1 MTPVDASPA
10 RSPPAPV
17 SVSSAQGAGYTPGC
31 EVNHRRNH
39 PVNVHGCGIGWYA
52 RERCGLVDELGLDA
66 YNRPTVYTTVAAPSH
81 DRNLRALSKTISSSL
96 LFGHV
101 RAAGPGA
108 SVHQYNCHP
117 FFMGRYMFMHNG
129 DITDFSKVRR
139 GLQQELRDDLFDHMS
154 GTTDSELLFLLIL
167 NRLPDCHTQQ
177 DPATLQQAV
186 LDAFCAVIKANR
198 GKANSLNIAFT
209 DGETTIATRY
219 RNSDLEEPPSLYY
232 HVGPMPGEKA
242 WDLNNADLGSFDAM
256 ESDPNVH
263 DHSGAARTRE
273 DTHNAPYSRYGS
285 GSRHRDSS
293 RGEKVVATQALL
305 VSSEPLTGG
314 KGLDRWELLPS
325 NSMIVAAPTRPT
337 VGRCTRAAL
346 VAKLKEISAGGERR
360 HNLSESSAPVLEI
373 EVKCIRSLCRDALGD
388 ECPEAARGVA
398 PPPTAEASSRREKI
412 APAASPRDSSGG
424 AGSGSFAA
432 ASLPSKGFLHG
443 PSMGGA
449 FRSNSGSGLSSAR
462 RQSVDVSR
470 MGPVSR
476 SETNLSKKAE
486 TNGARVSA
494 LSETLGASARLG
506 DERAASLHEADA
518 PVVSTATA
526 TLGFETRTLDGRS
539 ISRLGGEIDEID
551 ADWRV
556 SARAEAAAL
565 SEKAR
570 EKVRVGVDFAKQ
582 NGAPRRNSSFTEGSS
597 WDGGGWTSY
606 NPATGPR

>member
-139 GLQQELRDDLFDHMS
+139 GLQRELRDDLFDHMS

-273 DTHNAPYSRYGS
+273 DTHNAQYSRYGS
-285 GSRHRDSS
+285 GNRHRDSS
-293 RGEKVVATQALL
+293 RGEKFVATQALL

-346 VAKLKEISAGGERR
+346 VAKLKEISAGGGRR

-388 ECPEAARGVA
+388 ECPEAARGVT
-398 PPPTAEASSRREKI
+398 PPPTAEASSPREKNAP
-412 APAASPRDSSGG
+412 APAALERDGDG
-424 AGSGSFAA
+424 AGSGVFAA

-449 FRSNSGSGLSSAR
+449 FRSNSGSRLSSAR

-470 MGPVSR
+470 MGPVSKN
-476 SETNLSKKAE
+476 NLPKAD
-486 TNGARVSA
+486 GARVSA

-506 DERAASLHEADA
+506 DERAASLPNSADA

-526 TLGFETRTLDGRS
+526 TLGFETRTLDGRAE
-539 ISRLGGEIDEID
+539 RREGGASEID

-565 SEKAR
+565 SEKA
-570 EKVRVGVDFAKQ
+570 EKHSARVGVDFA
-582 NGAPRRNSSFTEGSS
+582 NGAPRRNSSFTGGSS

>member
-1 MTPVDASPA
+1 
-10 RSPPAPV
+10 
-17 SVSSAQGAGYTPGC
+17 
-31 EVNHRRNH
+31 
-39 PVNVHGCGIGWYA
+39 VNVHGCGIGWYA

-117 FFMGRYMFMHNG
+117 FFKGRYMFMHNG

-139 GLQQELRDDLFDHMS
+139 GLQHQLRDDLFDHMS

-186 LDAFCAVIKANR
+186 LDAFCAVIQANR

-219 RNSDLEEPPSLYY
+219 RNSDVEEPPSLYY
-232 HVGPMPGEKA
+232 HVGPMPGESA

-256 ESDPNVH
+256 ETDPNVH
-263 DHSGAARTRE
+263 DHRGALTPARDATTR
-273 DTHNAPYSRYGS
+273 TGTYRNRNGM
-285 GSRHRDSS
+285 
-293 RGEKVVATQALL
+293 RGEKFVATQALL

-346 VAKLKEISAGGERR
+346 VAKLKEIGTGGGRR

-388 ECPEAARGVA
+388 ECPETARGVSDA
-398 PPPTAEASSRREKI
+398 RAEASASETPRFADSPRV
-412 APAASPRDSSGG
+412 ASPTRRDDAGDFSGAFGSRDAPSGERSGG
-424 AGSGSFAA
+424 SGGSFVA
-432 ASLPSKGFLHG
+432 ASLPNKTFLHG
-443 PSMGGA
+443 PSMGVP
-449 FRSNSGSGLSSAR
+449 FRSNSGGRLSNAR

-470 MGPVSR
+470 M
-476 SETNLSKKAE
+476 AE
-486 TNGARVSA
+486 APARAGGAGGAGGARPSA
-494 LSETLGASARLG
+494 LSATLGARAR
-506 DERAASLHEADA
+506 ASDDREAVA
-518 PVVSTATA
+518 PAGSTVSIATA
-526 TLGFETRTLDGRS
+526 TLGS
-539 ISRLGGEIDEID
+539 LGFGVEGGAGEGGGPG
-551 ADWRV
+551 DWRV
-556 SARAEAAAL
+556 SARAEAATMSADGKRKTGGA
-565 SEKAR
+565 SGGA
-570 EKVRVGVDFAKQ
+570 
-582 NGAPRRNSSFTEGSS
+582 NGAPPRRNSSFTEGSS
-597 WDGGGWTSY
+597 RDVGGWTSY

>member
-273 DTHNAPYSRYGS
+273 DTHNAQYSRYGS
-285 GSRHRDSS
+285 GSRHRDNS
-293 RGEKVVATQALL
+293 RGEKFVATQALL

-346 VAKLKEISAGGERR
+346 VAKLKEISAGGGRR

-388 ECPEAARGVA
+388 ECPEAARGVT
-398 PPPTAEASSRREKI
+398 PPPMAEASSPREKKR
-412 APAASPRDSSGG
+412 AGGVSSRLERRLRFRLLRRGVSAEQRVLARPLDG
-424 AGSGSFAA
+424 RCVPEQLGERSVQRAQAERGRVAYGTGFAKRCFEKSRNKRRA
-432 ASLPSKGFLHG
+432 RL
-443 PSMGGA
+443 GA
-449 FRSNSGSGLSSAR
+449 FRDAR
-462 RQSVDVSR
+462 RVGAARRRTRRVASR
-470 MGPVSR
+470 GGRASR
-476 SETNLSKKAE
+476 VHRDRD
-486 TNGARVSA
+486 ARV
-494 LSETLGASARLG
+494 R
-506 DERAASLHEADA
+506 DADA
-518 PVVSTATA
+518 
-526 TLGFETRTLDGRS
+526 RWTLD
-539 ISRLGGEIDEID
+539 
-551 ADWRV
+551 
-556 SARAEAAAL
+556 
-565 SEKAR
+565 
-570 EKVRVGVDFAKQ
+570 FA
-582 NGAPRRNSSFTEGSS
+582 S
-597 WDGGGWTSY
+597 WW
-606 NPATGPR
+606 

>member
-1 MTPVDASPA
+1 M
-10 RSPPAPV
+10 
-17 SVSSAQGAGYTPGC
+17 
-31 EVNHRRNH
+31 
-39 PVNVHGCGIGWYA
+39 NVHGCGIGWYA

-117 FFMGRYMFMHNG
+117 FFKGRYMFMHNG

-139 GLQQELRDDLFDHMS
+139 GLQHQLRDDLFDHMS

-186 LDAFCAVIKANR
+186 LDAFCAVIQANR

-219 RNSDLEEPPSLYY
+219 RNSDVEEPPSLYY
-232 HVGPMPGEKA
+232 HVGPMPGESA

-256 ESDPNVH
+256 ETDPNVH
-263 DHSGAARTRE
+263 DHRGAFTPARDATTR
-273 DTHNAPYSRYGS
+273 TGTYRNRNGM
-285 GSRHRDSS
+285 
-293 RGEKVVATQALL
+293 RGEKFVATQALL

-346 VAKLKEISAGGERR
+346 VAKLKEIGAGGGRR

-373 EVKCIRSLCRDALGD
+373 EVKCIRSLCRDALGE
-388 ECPEAARGVA
+388 ECPETARGFSDA
-398 PPPTAEASSRREKI
+398 RAEASAKKGFADSPEV
-412 APAASPRDSSGG
+412 ASPTRRDDDGDELSGG
-424 AGSGSFAA
+424 SLSGGSFVA
-432 ASLPSKGFLHG
+432 ASLPNKTFLHG
-443 PSMGGA
+443 PSMGVP
-449 FRSNSGSGLSSAR
+449 FRSNSGGRLSNAR

-470 MGPVSR
+470 M
-476 SETNLSKKAE
+476 AE
-486 TNGARVSA
+486 APARAGGARASA
-494 LSETLGASARLG
+494 LSAKLGARAR
-506 DERAASLHEADA
+506 ASDDREADA
-518 PVVSTATA
+518 PCVSTATA
-526 TLGFETRTLDGRS
+526 TLGSLGF
-539 ISRLGGEIDEID
+539 GGEGGAGEGGGSSPG
-551 ADWRV
+551 DWRA
-556 SARAEAAAL
+556 SARAEAATMSADGKRKTGGA
-565 SEKAR
+565 SGA
-570 EKVRVGVDFAKQ
+570 A

-597 WDGGGWTSY
+597 RDVGGWTSY

>member
-1 MTPVDASPA
+1 M
-10 RSPPAPV
+10 
-17 SVSSAQGAGYTPGC
+17 
-31 EVNHRRNH
+31 
-39 PVNVHGCGIGWYA
+39 NVHGCGIGWYA
-52 RERCGLVDELGLDA
+52 RERCGLVDEFGLDA

-81 DRNLRALSKTISSSL
+81 DRNLRALSKAISSSL

-117 FFMGRYMFMHNG
+117 FFKGRYMFMHNG

-139 GLQQELRDDLFDHMS
+139 GLQHQLRDDLFDHMS

-186 LDAFCAVIKANR
+186 LDAFCAVIQANR

-219 RNSDLEEPPSLYY
+219 RNSDVEEPPSLYY
-232 HVGPMPGEKA
+232 HVGPMPGESA

-256 ESDPNVH
+256 ETDPNVH
-263 DHSGAARTRE
+263 DHRGALTPARDATTR
-273 DTHNAPYSRYGS
+273 TGTYRNRNGM
-285 GSRHRDSS
+285 
-293 RGEKVVATQALL
+293 RGEKFVATQALL

-346 VAKLKEISAGGERR
+346 VAKLKEIGAGGGRR

-388 ECPEAARGVA
+388 ECPETARGFSDARAKASASENPKVA
-398 PPPTAEASSRREKI
+398 SPTRRDDAGDGAFGSRDASSGER
-412 APAASPRDSSGG
+412 SGG
-424 AGSGSFAA
+424 SFVA
-432 ASLPSKGFLHG
+432 ASLPNKTFLHG
-443 PSMGGA
+443 PSMGVP
-449 FRSNSGSGLSSAR
+449 FRSNSGGRLSNARNAR

-470 MGPVSR
+470 M
-476 SETNLSKKAE
+476 AE
-486 TNGARVSA
+486 APARAGGAGGARASA
-494 LSETLGASARLG
+494 LSAKLDR
-506 DERAASLHEADA
+506 EAVA
-518 PVVSTATA
+518 PAVSIATA
-526 TLGFETRTLDGRS
+526 TLGSLGF
-539 ISRLGGEIDEID
+539 GGEGGAGEGGGPG
-551 ADWRV
+551 DWRV
-556 SARAEAAAL
+556 SARAEAATL
-565 SEKAR
+565 SAD
-570 EKVRVGVDFAKQ
+570 GKQ
-582 NGAPRRNSSFTEGSS
+582 KTSGASGAANGAPRRNSSFTEGSS
-597 WDGGGWTSY
+597 RDVGGWTSY

>member
-1 MTPVDASPA
+1 M
-10 RSPPAPV
+10 
-17 SVSSAQGAGYTPGC
+17 
-31 EVNHRRNH
+31 
-39 PVNVHGCGIGWYA
+39 NVHGCGIGWYA

-117 FFMGRYMFMHNG
+117 FFKGRYMFMHNG

-139 GLQQELRDDLFDHMS
+139 GLQHQLRDDLFDHMS

-186 LDAFCAVIKANR
+186 LDAFCAVIQANR

-219 RNSDLEEPPSLYY
+219 RNSDVEEPPSLYY
-232 HVGPMPGEKA
+232 HVGPMPGESA

-256 ESDPNVH
+256 ETDPNVH
-263 DHSGAARTRE
+263 DHRGALTPARDATTR
-273 DTHNAPYSRYGS
+273 TGTYRNRNGM
-285 GSRHRDSS
+285 
-293 RGEKVVATQALL
+293 RGEKFVATQALL

-346 VAKLKEISAGGERR
+346 VAKLKEIGTGGGRR

-388 ECPEAARGVA
+388 ECPETARGVSDA
-398 PPPTAEASSRREKI
+398 RAEASASETPRFADSPRV
-412 APAASPRDSSGG
+412 ASPTRRDDAGDFSGAFGSRDAPSGERSGG
-424 AGSGSFAA
+424 SGGSFVA
-432 ASLPSKGFLHG
+432 ASLPNKTFLHG
-443 PSMGGA
+443 PSMGVP
-449 FRSNSGSGLSSAR
+449 FRSNSGGRLSNAR

-470 MGPVSR
+470 M
-476 SETNLSKKAE
+476 AE
-486 TNGARVSA
+486 APARAGGAGGAGGARPSA
-494 LSETLGASARLG
+494 LSATLGARAR
-506 DERAASLHEADA
+506 ASDDREAVA
-518 PVVSTATA
+518 PAGSTVSIATA
-526 TLGFETRTLDGRS
+526 TLGS
-539 ISRLGGEIDEID
+539 LGFGVEGGAGEGGGPG
-551 ADWRV
+551 DWRV
-556 SARAEAAAL
+556 SARAEAATMSADGKRKTGGA
-565 SEKAR
+565 SGGA
-570 EKVRVGVDFAKQ
+570 
-582 NGAPRRNSSFTEGSS
+582 NGAPPRRNSSFTEGSS
-597 WDGGGWTSY
+597 RDVGGWTSY

>member
-273 DTHNAPYSRYGS
+273 DTHNAQYSRYGS
-285 GSRHRDSS
+285 GSRHRDNS
-293 RGEKVVATQALL
+293 RGEKFVATQALL

-346 VAKLKEISAGGERR
+346 VAKLKEISAGGGEEAQPLGEQRARAGDRGEVHSQPVPRR
-360 HNLSESSAPVLEI
+360 
-373 EVKCIRSLCRDALGD
+373 
-388 ECPEAARGVA
+388 ARGRV
-398 PPPTAEASSRREKI
+398 PG
-412 APAASPRDSSGG
+412 GG
-424 AGSGSFAA
+424 AGGHAAADGGGVFAA
-432 ASLPSKGFLHG
+432 RKKRAGGVSSRLERRLRFRLLRRGVSAEQRVLARPLDGRCVPEQLGERSVQRAQAERGRVAYGTGFAKRCFEKSRNKRRARL
-443 PSMGGA
+443 GA
-449 FRSNSGSGLSSAR
+449 FRDAR
-462 RQSVDVSR
+462 RVGAARRRTRRVASR
-470 MGPVSR
+470 GGRARRVHR
-476 SETNLSKKAE
+476 DRD
-486 TNGARVSA
+486 ARV
-494 LSETLGASARLG
+494 R
-506 DERAASLHEADA
+506 DADA
-518 PVVSTATA
+518 
-526 TLGFETRTLDGRS
+526 RWTLD
-539 ISRLGGEIDEID
+539 
-551 ADWRV
+551 
-556 SARAEAAAL
+556 
-565 SEKAR
+565 
-570 EKVRVGVDFAKQ
+570 FA
-582 NGAPRRNSSFTEGSS
+582 S
-597 WDGGGWTSY
+597 WW
-606 NPATGPR
+606 

>member
-1 MTPVDASPA
+1 M
-10 RSPPAPV
+10 
-17 SVSSAQGAGYTPGC
+17 
-31 EVNHRRNH
+31 
-39 PVNVHGCGIGWYA
+39 NVHGCGIGWYA

-117 FFMGRYMFMHNG
+117 FFKGRYMFMHNG

-139 GLQQELRDDLFDHMS
+139 GLQHQLRDDLFDHMS

-186 LDAFCAVIKANR
+186 LDAFCAVIQANR

-219 RNSDLEEPPSLYY
+219 RNSDVEEPPSLYY
-232 HVGPMPGEKA
+232 HVGPMPGESA

-256 ESDPNVH
+256 ETDPNVH
-263 DHSGAARTRE
+263 DHRGALTPARDATTR
-273 DTHNAPYSRYGS
+273 TGTYRNRNGM
-285 GSRHRDSS
+285 
-293 RGEKVVATQALL
+293 RGEKFVATQALL

-346 VAKLKEISAGGERR
+346 VAKLKEIGTGGGRR

-388 ECPEAARGVA
+388 ECPETARGVSDA
-398 PPPTAEASSRREKI
+398 RAEASASETPRF
-412 APAASPRDSSGG
+412 ADSPQVASPTRRDDAGAFSGAFGSRDAPSGERSGG
-424 AGSGSFAA
+424 SFVA
-432 ASLPSKGFLHG
+432 ASLPNKTFLHG
-443 PSMGGA
+443 PSMGVP
-449 FRSNSGSGLSSAR
+449 FRSNSGGRLSNAR

-470 MGPVSR
+470 M
-476 SETNLSKKAE
+476 AE
-486 TNGARVSA
+486 APARAGGAGGAGGARPSA
-494 LSETLGASARLG
+494 LSATLGARAR
-506 DERAASLHEADA
+506 ASDDREAVA
-518 PVVSTATA
+518 PAGSTVSIATA
-526 TLGFETRTLDGRS
+526 TLGS
-539 ISRLGGEIDEID
+539 LGFGVEGGAGEGGGPG
-551 ADWRV
+551 DWRV
-556 SARAEAAAL
+556 STRAEAATMSADGKRKTGGA
-565 SEKAR
+565 SGGA
-570 EKVRVGVDFAKQ
+570 
-582 NGAPRRNSSFTEGSS
+582 NGAPPRRNSSFTEGSS
-597 WDGGGWTSY
+597 RDVGGWTSY
-606 NPATGPR
+606 NPATGPK

>member
-1 MTPVDASPA
+1 M
-10 RSPPAPV
+10 
-17 SVSSAQGAGYTPGC
+17 
-31 EVNHRRNH
+31 NHRRNH

-117 FFMGRYMFMHNG
+117 FFYGRYMFMHNG

-139 GLQQELRDDLFDHMS
+139 GLQQQLRDDLYDHMS

-167 NRLPDCHTQQ
+167 NGLPDCHTQQ

-232 HVGPMPGEKA
+232 HVGPMPGERA

-256 ESDPNVH
+256 ETDPNVH
-263 DHSGAARTRE
+263 DHRGAARRE
-273 DTHNAPYSRYGS
+273 THARDGKAHAGTYGT
-285 GSRHRDSS
+285 GSRDGRA
-293 RGEKVVATQALL
+293 GEKFVATQALL
-305 VSSEPLTGG
+305 VSSEPLTSRE

-346 VAKLKEISAGGERR
+346 VAALKEIGMGGGRR

-388 ECPEAARGVA
+388 ECPEAARGVT
-398 PPPTAEASSRREKI
+398 PPPTEETPASRAAEATTGFASTGGMNGAFI
-412 APAASPRDSSGG
+412 AASVPN
-424 AGSGSFAA
+424 
-432 ASLPSKGFLHG
+432 KGFMRG
-443 PSMGGA
+443 SSTSVA
-449 FRSNSGSGLSSAR
+449 FRSNSGGRLSSAR
-462 RQSVDVSR
+462 RQSVDTSR
-470 MGPVSR
+470 LGTRQTGSPSTSR
-476 SETNLSKKAE
+476 AE
-486 TNGARVSA
+486 TSA
-494 LSETLGASARLG
+494 LSETLSGVRLG
-506 DERAASLHEADA
+506 RSSDDPHDAVDASGV
-518 PVVSTATA
+518 PVVTA
-526 TLGFETRTLDGRS
+526 TLEFDDGEAVTR
-539 ISRLGGEIDEID
+539 GGGDD
-551 ADWRV
+551 PGDWRA
-556 SARAEAAAL
+556 SARAEAAVAA
-565 SEKAR
+565 KTFA
-570 EKVRVGVDFAKQ
+570 VRVPA
-582 NGAPRRNSSFTEGSS
+582 NGPPRRNSSFTEGSS
-597 WDGGGWTSY
+597 RDRGGWTSY

>member
-1 MTPVDASPA
+1 M
-10 RSPPAPV
+10 
-17 SVSSAQGAGYTPGC
+17 
-31 EVNHRRNH
+31 
-39 PVNVHGCGIGWYA
+39 NVHGCGIGWYA

-81 DRNLRALSKTISSSL
+81 DRNLRALSKAISSSL

-139 GLQQELRDDLFDHMS
+139 GLQHQLRDDLFDHMS

-186 LDAFCAVIKANR
+186 LDAFCAVIQANR

-219 RNSDLEEPPSLYY
+219 RNSDVEEPPSLYY
-232 HVGPMPGEKA
+232 HVGPMPGESA

-256 ESDPNVH
+256 ETDPNVH
-263 DHSGAARTRE
+263 DHRGALTPARDATTR
-273 DTHNAPYSRYGS
+273 TGTYRNRNGM
-285 GSRHRDSS
+285 
-293 RGEKVVATQALL
+293 RGEKFVATQALL

-346 VAKLKEISAGGERR
+346 VAKLKEIGAGGGRR

-373 EVKCIRSLCRDALGD
+373 EVKCIRSLCREALGD
-388 ECPEAARGVA
+388 ECPETARGFSDA
-398 PPPTAEASSRREKI
+398 RAEASASENPKV
-412 APAASPRDSSGG
+412 ASPTRRDDAGDGAFGSRDASSGERSG
-424 AGSGSFAA
+424 GSFVA
-432 ASLPSKGFLHG
+432 ASLPNKTFLHG
-443 PSMGGA
+443 PSMGVP
-449 FRSNSGSGLSSAR
+449 FRSNSGGRLSNARNAR

-470 MGPVSR
+470 MGASPTGSASR
-476 SETNLSKKAE
+476 AE
-486 TNGARVSA
+486 TSA
-494 LSETLGASARLG
+494 LAETLSETARLG
-506 DERAASLHEADA
+506 RSSVDPLEAIDAPARA
-518 PVVSTATA
+518 PVVASTRGFRPDGAAAT
-526 TLGFETRTLDGRS
+526 RS
-539 ISRLGGEIDEID
+539 IGGGGGVDSE
-551 ADWRV
+551 DWRE
-556 SARAEAAAL
+556 SARAEAASL
-565 SEKAR
+565 SAAAEKRFAAR
-570 EKVRVGVDFAKQ
+570 VSPSGGSA

-597 WDGGGWTSY
+597 WGGEGWTSY

>member
-139 GLQQELRDDLFDHMS
+139 GLQRELRDDLFDHMS

-263 DHSGAARTRE
+263 DHSGAARTRDE
-273 DTHNAPYSRYGS
+273 THNKSAQYSRYGS
-285 GSRHRDSS
+285 GNRHRDSS
-293 RGEKVVATQALL
+293 RGEKFVATQALL

-346 VAKLKEISAGGERR
+346 VAKLKEISAGGGGGTTSRR
-360 HNLSESSAPVLEI
+360 
-373 EVKCIRSLCRDALGD
+373 
-388 ECPEAARGVA
+388 AAR
-398 PPPTAEASSRREKI
+398 PCLRSR
-412 APAASPRDSSGG
+412 
-424 AGSGSFAA
+424 
-432 ASLPSKGFLHG
+432 
-443 PSMGGA
+443 
-449 FRSNSGSGLSSAR
+449 
-462 RQSVDVSR
+462 
-470 MGPVSR
+470 
-476 SETNLSKKAE
+476 
-486 TNGARVSA
+486 
-494 LSETLGASARLG
+494 
-506 DERAASLHEADA
+506 
-518 PVVSTATA
+518 
-526 TLGFETRTLDGRS
+526 
-539 ISRLGGEIDEID
+539 
-551 ADWRV
+551 
-556 SARAEAAAL
+556 
-565 SEKAR
+565 
-570 EKVRVGVDFAKQ
+570 
-582 NGAPRRNSSFTEGSS
+582 
-597 WDGGGWTSY
+597 
-606 NPATGPR
+606 

>member
-1 MTPVDASPA
+1 
-10 RSPPAPV
+10 
-17 SVSSAQGAGYTPGC
+17 
-31 EVNHRRNH
+31 
-39 PVNVHGCGIGWYA
+39 VNVHGCGIGWYA

-117 FFMGRYMFMHNG
+117 FFKGRYMFMHNG

-139 GLQQELRDDLFDHMS
+139 GLQHQLRDDLFDHMS

-186 LDAFCAVIKANR
+186 LDAFCAVIQANR

-219 RNSDLEEPPSLYY
+219 RNSDVEEPPSLYY
-232 HVGPMPGEKA
+232 HVGPMPGESA

-256 ESDPNVH
+256 ETDPNVH
-263 DHSGAARTRE
+263 DHRGALTPARDATTR
-273 DTHNAPYSRYGS
+273 TGTYRNRNGM
-285 GSRHRDSS
+285 
-293 RGEKVVATQALL
+293 RGEKFVATQALL

-346 VAKLKEISAGGERR
+346 VAKLKEIGAGGGRR

-388 ECPEAARGVA
+388 ECPETARGVSDA
-398 PPPTAEASSRREKI
+398 RAEASASETPRFADSPRV
-412 APAASPRDSSGG
+412 ASPTRRDDAGDFSGAFGSRDAPSGERSGG
-424 AGSGSFAA
+424 SGGSFVA
-432 ASLPSKGFLHG
+432 ASLPNKTFLHG
-443 PSMGGA
+443 PSMGVP
-449 FRSNSGSGLSSAR
+449 FRSNSGGRLSNAR

-470 MGPVSR
+470 M
-476 SETNLSKKAE
+476 AE
-486 TNGARVSA
+486 APARAGGAGGAGGARPSA
-494 LSETLGASARLG
+494 LSATLGAR
-506 DERAASLHEADA
+506 
-518 PVVSTATA
+518 
-526 TLGFETRTLDGRS
+526 
-539 ISRLGGEIDEID
+539 
-551 ADWRV
+551 
-556 SARAEAAAL
+556 ARASDDREAGR
-565 SEKAR
+565 AR
-570 EKVRVGVDFAKQ
+570 RVHRVHRDRDARVARVR
-582 NGAPRRNSSFTEGSS
+582 R
-597 WDGGGWTSY
+597 
-606 NPATGPR
+606 

>member
-1 MTPVDASPA
+1 M
-10 RSPPAPV
+10 
-17 SVSSAQGAGYTPGC
+17 
-31 EVNHRRNH
+31 
-39 PVNVHGCGIGWYA
+39 NVHGCGIGWYA

-117 FFMGRYMFMHNG
+117 FFKGRYMFMHNG

-139 GLQQELRDDLFDHMS
+139 GLQHQLRDDLFDHMS

-186 LDAFCAVIKANR
+186 LDAFCAVIQANR

-232 HVGPMPGEKA
+232 HVGPMPGERA

-256 ESDPNVH
+256 ETDPNVH
-263 DHSGAARTRE
+263 DHRGAARRE
-273 DTHNAPYSRYGS
+273 THARDGKAHAGTYGT
-285 GSRHRDSS
+285 GSRDGRA
-293 RGEKVVATQALL
+293 GEKFVATQALL
-305 VSSEPLTGG
+305 VSSEPLTSRE

-346 VAKLKEISAGGERR
+346 VAALKEIGVGGGRR

-388 ECPEAARGVA
+388 ECPEAARGVT
-398 PPPTAEASSRREKI
+398 PPPTETPASRAAEAT
-412 APAASPRDSSGG
+412 AGG
-424 AGSGSFAA
+424 ASTGGANGALNGTLNGALNGALNGTFAA
-432 ASLPSKGFLHG
+432 ASLPNKGFLHG
-443 PSMGGA
+443 ASTGGA
-449 FRSNSGSGLSSAR
+449 FRSSSGGRLSNAR

-470 MGPVSR
+470 MGASPTGSASR
-476 SETNLSKKAE
+476 AE
-486 TNGARVSA
+486 TSA
-494 LSETLGASARLG
+494 LAETLSETARLG
-506 DERAASLHEADA
+506 RSSVDPLEAIDAPARA
-518 PVVSTATA
+518 PVVASTRGFRPDGAAAT
-526 TLGFETRTLDGRS
+526 RS
-539 ISRLGGEIDEID
+539 IGGGGGVDSE
-551 ADWRV
+551 DWRE
-556 SARAEAAAL
+556 SARAEAASL
-565 SEKAR
+565 SAAAEKRFAAR
-570 EKVRVGVDFAKQ
+570 VSPSGGSA

-597 WDGGGWTSY
+597 WGGEGWTSY